1 MPTYEFLCRKCAKT
15 FEMIASI
22 TEYERKRK
30 EGIQCPECGSAEVVQ
45 QISSFQV
52 KTSKKS

>member
-1 MPTYEFLCRKCAKT
+1 MPTYEFFCQKCEKRFQQT
-15 FEMIASI
+15 CSLE
-22 TEYERKRK
+22 EYEHEKK
-30 EGIQCPECGSAEVVQ
+30 KKCPKCGSSKVLR

>member
-1 MPTYEFLCRKCAKT
+1 MPTYEFLCRKCTKT
-15 FEMIASI
+15 FEMLASI
-22 TEYERKRK
+22 SEYERKRK
-30 EGIQCPECGSAEVVQ
+30 EGIHCPECGSAEVVQ

>member
-1 MPTYEFLCRKCAKT
+1 MPTHEFLCRKCVKA

-30 EGIQCPECGSAEVVQ
+30 EGIQCPECGSSEVVR